1 MMVAPEI
8 QPHRSRERHGE
19 YRQGKI
25 YGFIRA
31 AQENQGFG
39 SREDGH
45 PPVRKEERGNS
56 QQRQLGLGQ
65 DGGADR
71 AAAARGGGNDD
82 FESGGFLR
90 RGDREVGRRP
100 APVVLHVGRF
110 SLGSGTGIQNG
121 AGARGSG
128 GSERLSV
135 GDRDGCASALGCLHM
150 NAQD

>member
-8 QPHRSRERHGE
+8 QPRRSRERHGE

-45 PPVRKEERGNS
+45 PPVREEERGNS
-56 QQRQLGLGQ
+56 QQRQLGL
-65 DGGADR
+65 
-71 AAAARGGGNDD
+71 
-82 FESGGFLR
+82 
-90 RGDREVGRRP
+90 
-100 APVVLHVGRF
+100 GRF

-128 GSERLSV
+128 GGERLSV